1 MTESAAKEMTFLEH
15 LEELRWR
22 LIKSLAAVI
31 VGAVI
36 TFFFVDRII
45 EILVRPTQLID
56 HPFSL
61 QVLTVQGMFMV
72 KWGLAFV
79 GGVVLAI
86 PVLTYQLWKF
96 IAPGLYA
103 TERRYVYPVIIFT
116 YFSFV
121 VGIVF
126 AYFVIIPFSLNFF
139 SSMGYGDIQNNVS
152 IKYYLSFM
160 TWIMLGTGL
169 IFELPI
175 ASYLLAVIGFL
186 TPEFMRTYRRHA
198 IVIIM
203 VLSAIITPPDPVSM
217 IVMTIPLMCLYE
229 ISIGVAWLAS
239 KRKTAIGDTSQ

>member
-1 MTESAAKEMTFLEH
+1 MTFLEH

-22 LIKSLAAVI
+22 LIKSFAAVF

-36 TFFFVDRII
+36 TFFFVDKII

-175 ASYLLAVIGFL
+175 ASYLLAVIGLL
-186 TPEFMRTYRRHA
+186 TPKFMREYRRHA

-203 VLSAIITPPDPVSM
+203 ILSAIITPPDPVSM

-229 ISIGVAWLAS
+229 ISIGVTWLAS
-239 KRKTAIGDTSQ
+239 KRKTAIGDASQ